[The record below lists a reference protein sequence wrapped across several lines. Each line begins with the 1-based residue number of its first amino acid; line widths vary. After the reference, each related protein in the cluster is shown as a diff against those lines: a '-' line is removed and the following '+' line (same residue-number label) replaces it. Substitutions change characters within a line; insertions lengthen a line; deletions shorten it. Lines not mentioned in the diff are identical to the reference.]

1 MNTFKSIFEQY
12 SWDKIQTKIYQTTSK
27 EVEQALAKTK
37 RNLDDFLA
45 LISPAAEPYL
55 EQMAQISH
63 ELTKKRFGKT
73 IQMYAPL

>member
-12 SWDKIQTKIYQTTSK
+12 NWDKIQTKIYQTTSK

-45 LISPAAEPYL
+45 LISPAAQPY
-55 EQMAQISH
+55 
-63 ELTKKRFGKT
+63 
-73 IQMYAPL
+73 